1 MEFVRKYKKY
11 ISYSLW
17 AIFLVLAFKGLANN
31 LLVFFIFIA
40 QISLNIICG
49 DFKFK
54 GVNNR
59 SRDNFGDSSEGSSTG
74 GGDASNISSLESNGL
89 KKGQNWSDGD

>member
-31 LLVFFIFIA
+31 LLGFFIFIA
-40 QISLNIICG
+40 QISLVIIFG
-49 DFKFK
+49 DSKFEK
-54 GVNNR
+54 VNNR
-59 SRDNFGDSSEGSSTG
+59 SRDNSGDSSEGGTG
-74 GGDASNISSLESNGL
+74 GGGASNISSLESNGL

>member
-17 AIFLVLAFKGLANN
+17 AIYFVLAFKGLANN
-31 LLVFFIFIA
+31 LLVFFIVIA

-54 GVNNR
+54 EVNNR
-59 SRDNFGDSSEGSSTG
+59 SRDNFGDGSEGGTG
-74 GGDASNISSLESNGL
+74 GGGASNISSLESNGL
-89 KKGQNWSDGD
+89 KKGQNWREGD

>member
-11 ISYSLW
+11 INYSLW

-54 GVNNR
+54 EVNNR
-59 SRDNFGDSSEGSSTG
+59 SSDNFGDSG
-74 GGDASNISSLESNGL
+74 GGGGASNINSLESNGL
-89 KKGQNWSDGD
+89 KKGQNWNDED

>member
-31 LLVFFIFIA
+31 LLVFFMVIA

-54 GVNNR
+54 EVNNR
-59 SRDNFGDSSEGSSTG
+59 SRDNFGNSSEGGAG
-74 GGDASNISSLESNGL
+74 GGGASNISSLESNGL
-89 KKGQNWSDGD
+89 KKGQNWNDED

>member
-1 MEFVRKYKKY
+1 MEFVKKYKKY

-31 LLVFFIFIA
+31 LLVFFMAIA

-49 DFKFK
+49 DFKFNE
-54 GVNNR
+54 VNKR
-59 SRDNFGDSSEGSSTG
+59 LRDNFGDSSEGGTRG
-74 GGDASNISSLESNGL
+74 GGASNITSLESNGL
-89 KKGQNWSDGD
+89 KKGQNWNDED

>member
-1 MEFVRKYKKY
+1 MEFLRKYKKY

-17 AIFLVLAFKGLANN
+17 AIFLVLAFKGLAINF
-31 LLVFFIFIA
+31 LVFFIAVA

-54 GVNNR
+54 EMNNR
-59 SRDNFGDSSEGSSTG
+59 SRDNFGDSSEGVTG
-74 GGDASNISSLESNGL
+74 GGGASNISSFESNGL

>member
-31 LLVFFIFIA
+31 LLVFFMAIA

-49 DFKFK
+49 DFKFNEVK
-54 GVNNR
+54 KR
-59 SRDNFGDSSEGSSTG
+59 FRDNFGDSSEGGTQG
-74 GGDASNISSLESNGL
+74 GGASNISSLESNGL
-89 KKGQNWSDGD
+89 KKGQNWNDED

>member
-54 GVNNR
+54 EVNNR
-59 SRDNFGDSSEGSSTG
+59 SSDNFGDSGEGGTG
-74 GGDASNISSLESNGL
+74 GGGASNINSLESNGL

>member
-11 ISYSLW
+11 IRYSLW

-31 LLVFFIFIA
+31 LLVFFMVIA

-54 GVNNR
+54 EVNNR
-59 SRDNFGDSSEGSSTG
+59 SRDNFGDSSEGGTG
-74 GGDASNISSLESNGL
+74 GGGTSNISSLESNGL

>member
-17 AIFLVLAFKGLANN
+17 AIFLVLALKGLANN
-31 LLVFFIFIA
+31 LLVFCMVIA
-40 QISLNIICG
+40 QISLNIIFG
-49 DFKFK
+49 DSKFK
-54 GVNNR
+54 DVNNR
-59 SRDNFGDSSEGSSTG
+59 SRDNFEDSSKGGTG
-74 GGDASNISSLESNGL
+74 GGGVPNISSLESNGF

>member
-31 LLVFFIFIA
+31 LLVFFIAIA
-40 QISLNIICG
+40 QFSLNIICG

-54 GVNNR
+54 EVNKR
-59 SRDNFGDSSEGSSTG
+59 LTDNFGDSGEGGTRG
-74 GGDASNISSLESNGL
+74 GGASNISSLESNGL
-89 KKGQNWSDGD
+89 KKGQNWNDED